1 MLDRHAPT
9 RIQGAK
15 GFYEFVSQGM
25 EREGKSPRQR
35 RPASSLSTFNFEL
48 STSLMKD
55 APGTRDYDWWLLAIL
70 AAICALG
77 VVEIYSAT
85 HGSSLAGMHM
95 KQVRW
100 LVIGFALMFA
110 LSRLDYHLIL
120 DQAPILYLLGVT
132 ALVAVLL
139 VGHTRFGAKRWISI
153 PAIGELLQ
161 VSELVKLIIIIVL
174 ARFFAEVR
182 SDQLDLR
189 DLIKAGLLV
198 GVPLVLILKQ
208 PDLGTALVL
217 IPLLVVGAFLAGLQ
231 WQHAAAFSLAGILL
245 VGAVFYPPVSRR
257 ILKPYQRERI
267 TSFLHP
273 EEDAKGSG
281 YQILQS
287 KIAVGSG
294 GFWGKGFEHGS
305 QNQLGYIPVRY
316 SDFIMSAWAEEQ
328 GFKGVLLALGLY
340 MALLLRLVQ
349 NAQRAKDRAGMF
361 LVMGVAAALGFH
373 VLVNVAMV
381 IGAMPVTGIPL
392 PLMSYG
398 GSATLFVFLAIGLVM
413 NVRIRRFVN

>member
-1 MLDRHAPT
+1 
-9 RIQGAK
+9 
-15 GFYEFVSQGM
+15 
-25 EREGKSPRQR
+25 
-35 RPASSLSTFNFEL
+35 
-48 STSLMKD
+48 MKD
-55 APGTRDYDWWLLAIL
+55 GPGTRDYDWWLFAIL
-70 AAICALG
+70 AAICTIG

-85 HGSSLAGMHM
+85 HGSALAGMHM

-100 LVIGFALMFA
+100 LIIGAILMFV
-110 LSRLDYHLIL
+110 LSRIDYHLIL
-120 DQAPILYLLGVT
+120 EQAWLLYLLGIV

-139 VGHTRFGAKRWISI
+139 MGHTRFGAKRWI
-153 PAIGELLQ
+153 PVLGEYLQ
-161 VSELVKLIIIIVL
+161 VSELVKLIIIIWV

-182 SDQLDLR
+182 SDDLSLQ
-189 DLIKAGLLV
+189 DLIKGGLFV
-198 GVPLVLILKQ
+198 GVPLGLILKQ

-217 IPLLVVGAFLAGLQ
+217 MPVLAVGAFLAGLQ
-231 WQHAAAFSLAGILL
+231 WRHAALITLAGVLL
-245 VGAVFYPPVSRR
+245 VGCVFFPPVSRH

-273 EEDAKGSG
+273 ENDPKGSG
-281 YQILQS
+281 YQLLQS
-287 KIAVGSG
+287 QIAVGSG
-294 GFWGKGFEHGS
+294 GFWGKGFGNGS

-328 GFKGVLLALGLY
+328 GFKGVIVALGLY

-413 NVRIRRFVN
+413 NVRLRRFVN

>member
-1 MLDRHAPT
+1 
-9 RIQGAK
+9 
-15 GFYEFVSQGM
+15 
-25 EREGKSPRQR
+25 
-35 RPASSLSTFNFEL
+35 
-48 STSLMKD
+48 MKD

-70 AAICALG
+70 GAICALG
-77 VVEIYSAT
+77 VIEIYSAT
-85 HGSSLAGMHM
+85 HGSALAGMHM

-100 LVIGFALMFA
+100 LIVGVILMFA

-120 DQAPILYLLGVT
+120 DQAFILYLIGVI
-132 ALVAVLL
+132 ALIAVLAM
-139 VGHTRFGAKRWISI
+139 GHSRFGAKRWLQVL
-153 PAIGELLQ
+153 GESWQ
-161 VSELVKLIIIIVL
+161 VSELVKLIMIIAL
-174 ARFFAEVR
+174 ARFFAEVQTDEL
-182 SDQLDLR
+182 SLR
-189 DLIKAGLLV
+189 DLIKASLLV
-198 GVPLVLILKQ
+198 GFPLLLILKQ

-217 IPLLVVGAFLAGLQ
+217 MPLLVIGAFLAGLQ
-231 WQHAAAFSLAGILL
+231 WHHAAIISLVGVLL
-245 VGAVFYPPVSRR
+245 VGSVFYPPVSKH

-273 EEDAKGSG
+273 EDDAKGSG
-281 YQILQS
+281 YQLLQS

-294 GFWGKGFEHGS
+294 GFWGKGFGNGS

-413 NVRIRRFVN
+413 NVRLRRFVN

>member
-1 MLDRHAPT
+1 
-9 RIQGAK
+9 
-15 GFYEFVSQGM
+15 
-25 EREGKSPRQR
+25 
-35 RPASSLSTFNFEL
+35 
-48 STSLMKD
+48 MKD
-55 APGTRDYDWWLLAIL
+55 APGTRDYDWWLLVIL
-70 AAICALG
+70 LAICTLG
-77 VVEIYSAT
+77 VIEIYSAT
-85 HGSSLAGMHM
+85 QGSSLAGMHM

-100 LVIGFALMFA
+100 LVIGFVIMFL

-120 DQAPILYLLGVT
+120 DQAWILYLIGII
-132 ALVAVLL
+132 ALVAVLM
-139 VGHTRFGAKRWISI
+139 VGHTRFGAKRWIPI
-153 PAIGELLQ
+153 LGEAFQ
-161 VSELVKLIIIIVL
+161 VSELVKLIIIVWL

-182 SDQLDLR
+182 TDELSLR

-198 GVPLVLILKQ
+198 GVPLALILKQ
-208 PDLGTALVL
+208 PDLGTAMVLV
-217 IPLLVVGAFLAGLQ
+217 PLLVVGAFLGGLQ
-231 WQHAAAFSLAGILL
+231 WQHAAIFSLAGALL
-245 VGAVFYPPVSRR
+245 IGSVFYPPVSKH

-281 YQILQS
+281 YQLLQS

-294 GFWGKGFEHGS
+294 GFWGKGFRHGT

>member
-1 MLDRHAPT
+1 VT
-9 RIQGAK
+9 
-15 GFYEFVSQGM
+15 
-25 EREGKSPRQR
+25 
-35 RPASSLSTFNFEL
+35 
-48 STSLMKD
+48 KD
-55 APGTRDYDWWLLAIL
+55 TLGSRDYDWWLLAIA
-70 AAICALG
+70 AAICTLG

-85 HGSSLAGMHM
+85 HGSALVGMHTR
-95 KQVRW
+95 QIRW
-100 LVIGFALMFA
+100 IIVGTVLMFIF
-110 LSRLDYHLIL
+110 SRLDYHAIL
-120 DQAPILYLLGVT
+120 DQAPILYIVGIV
-132 ALVAVLL
+132 ALATVLL
-139 VGHTRFGAKRWISI
+139 FGHRRFGAQRWIPI
-153 PAIGELLQ
+153 LGEFFQ

-182 SDQLDLR
+182 TDELSLQ

-217 IPLLVVGAFLAGLQ
+217 IPMLIVGAFLAGLQ
-231 WQHAAAFSLAGILL
+231 WKHAVAIVLIGLL
-245 VGAVFYPPVSRR
+245 MLPVGWHF
-257 ILKPYQRERI
+257 LKPYQKERV

-281 YQILQS
+281 YQVLQS

-294 GFWGKGFEHGS
+294 GFWGKGFGNGT

-361 LVMGVAAALGFH
+361 LVMGVTAALGFH

-413 NVRIRRFVN
+413 NVRLRRFVN

>member
-1 MLDRHAPT
+1 
-9 RIQGAK
+9 
-15 GFYEFVSQGM
+15 
-25 EREGKSPRQR
+25 
-35 RPASSLSTFNFEL
+35 
-48 STSLMKD
+48 MKD

-77 VVEIYSAT
+77 VLEIYSAT
-85 HGSSLAGMHM
+85 HGSALAGMHM
-95 KQVRW
+95 KQIRW
-100 LVIGFALMFA
+100 LVVGVVLMFA
-110 LSRLDYHLIL
+110 LSRVDYHVIM
-120 DQAPILYLLGVT
+120 DQAPWLYIVGLV

-139 VGHTRFGAKRWISI
+139 VGHRRFGAQRWIPI
-153 PAIGELLQ
+153 MGEFFQ

-182 SDQLDLR
+182 TDELSLQ

-198 GVPLVLILKQ
+198 GLPLVLILKQ

-217 IPLLVVGAFLAGLQ
+217 IPMLVVGAFLAGLQ
-231 WQHAAAFSLAGILL
+231 WKHAAAIVLIGVLMLPAGWH
-245 VGAVFYPPVSRR
+245 F
-257 ILKPYQRERI
+257 LKPYQKERV

-281 YQILQS
+281 YQVLQS

-294 GFWGKGFEHGS
+294 GFWGKGFGNGS

-413 NVRIRRFVN
+413 NVRLRRFVN

>member
-1 MLDRHAPT
+1 
-9 RIQGAK
+9 
-15 GFYEFVSQGM
+15 
-25 EREGKSPRQR
+25 
-35 RPASSLSTFNFEL
+35 
-48 STSLMKD
+48 MKE
-55 APGTRDYDWWLLAIL
+55 APGTRDYDWWLLAIVG
-70 AAICALG
+70 AICTLG
-77 VVEIYSAT
+77 VIEIYSAT
-85 HGSSLAGMHM
+85 HGSVLVGMHTR
-95 KQVRW
+95 QIRW
-100 LVIGFALMFA
+100 IIIGTVLMFIF
-110 LSRLDYHLIL
+110 SRLDYHVIL
-120 DQAPILYLLGVT
+120 DQAPILYIVGIL
-132 ALVAVLL
+132 ALTAVLL
-139 VGHTRFGAKRWISI
+139 FGHRRFGAQRWIPI
-153 PAIGELLQ
+153 LGEFFQ

-182 SDQLDLR
+182 TDELSLQ

-217 IPLLVVGAFLAGLQ
+217 MPMLIVGAFLAGLQ
-231 WQHAAAFSLAGILL
+231 WKHAVAIVLIGLL
-245 VGAVFYPPVSRR
+245 MLPVGWHF
-257 ILKPYQRERI
+257 LKPYQKERV

-281 YQILQS
+281 YQVLQS

-294 GFWGKGFEHGS
+294 GFWGKGFGNGT

-361 LVMGVAAALGFH
+361 LVMGVTAALGFH

-413 NVRIRRFVN
+413 NVRLRRFVN

>member
-1 MLDRHAPT
+1 
-9 RIQGAK
+9 
-15 GFYEFVSQGM
+15 
-25 EREGKSPRQR
+25 
-35 RPASSLSTFNFEL
+35 
-48 STSLMKD
+48 MKD
-55 APGTRDYDWWLLAIL
+55 APGTRDYDWWLVAIL

-77 VVEIYSAT
+77 VIEIYSAT
-85 HGSSLAGMHM
+85 HGSVLVGMHV
-95 KQVRW
+95 KQMRW
-100 LVIGFALMFA
+100 LVVGVVLMFA
-110 LSRLDYHLIL
+110 LSRVDYHVIM
-120 DQAPILYLLGVT
+120 DQAPILYTIGIVALL
-132 ALVAVLL
+132 AVLL
-139 VGHTRFGAKRWISI
+139 VGHTRFGAKRWI
-153 PAIGELLQ
+153 PVMGEFLQ

-182 SDQLDLR
+182 TDELSLQ
-189 DLIKAGLLV
+189 DLIKAGLMV
-198 GVPLVLILKQ
+198 GLPLVLILKQ

-217 IPLLVVGAFLAGLQ
+217 IPMLVVGAFLAGLQ
-231 WQHAAAFSLAGILL
+231 WKHAAAIVLIGVLMLPAGWH
-245 VGAVFYPPVSRR
+245 F
-257 ILKPYQRERI
+257 LKPYQKERV

-281 YQILQS
+281 YQVLQS

-294 GFWGKGFEHGS
+294 GFWGKGFGNGS

-413 NVRIRRFVN
+413 NVRLRRFVN

>member
-1 MLDRHAPT
+1 VT
-9 RIQGAK
+9 
-15 GFYEFVSQGM
+15 
-25 EREGKSPRQR
+25 
-35 RPASSLSTFNFEL
+35 
-48 STSLMKD
+48 KD
-55 APGTRDYDWWLLAIL
+55 TLGTRDYDWWLLAIA
-70 AAICALG
+70 AAICTLG
-77 VVEIYSAT
+77 VIEIYSAT
-85 HGSSLAGMHM
+85 HGSALVGMHTR
-95 KQVRW
+95 QIRW
-100 LVIGFALMFA
+100 IIVGTVLMFIF
-110 LSRLDYHLIL
+110 SRLDYHAIL
-120 DQAPILYLLGVT
+120 DQAPILYIVGIV
-132 ALVAVLL
+132 ALATVLL
-139 VGHTRFGAKRWISI
+139 FGHRRFGAQRWIPI
-153 PAIGELLQ
+153 LGEFFQ

-182 SDQLDLR
+182 TDELSLQ

-217 IPLLVVGAFLAGLQ
+217 IPMLIVGAFLAGLQ
-231 WQHAAAFSLAGILL
+231 WKHAVAIVLIGLL
-245 VGAVFYPPVSRR
+245 MLPVGWHF
-257 ILKPYQRERI
+257 LKPYQKERV

-281 YQILQS
+281 YQVLQS

-294 GFWGKGFEHGS
+294 GFWGKGFGNGT

-361 LVMGVAAALGFH
+361 LVMGVTAALGFH

-413 NVRIRRFVN
+413 NVRLRRFVN

>member
-1 MLDRHAPT
+1 
-9 RIQGAK
+9 
-15 GFYEFVSQGM
+15 
-25 EREGKSPRQR
+25 
-35 RPASSLSTFNFEL
+35 
-48 STSLMKD
+48 MKE

-70 AAICALG
+70 AMICALG
-77 VVEIYSAT
+77 VIEIYSAT
-85 HGSSLAGMHM
+85 HGSALAGMHM
-95 KQVRW
+95 KQIRW
-100 LVIGFALMFA
+100 LVIGFIAMFA

-120 DQAPILYLLGVT
+120 DQAPLLYLIGVT

-139 VGHTRFGAKRWISI
+139 VGHTRFGAKRWI
-153 PAIGELLQ
+153 PVLGEFLQ
-161 VSELVKLIIIIVL
+161 VSELVKLIIIIVM

-182 SDQLDLR
+182 SDELSLR

-198 GVPLVLILKQ
+198 GLPLALILKQ

-217 IPLLVVGAFLAGLQ
+217 VPLLVVGSYLAGLQ
-231 WQHAAAFSLAGILL
+231 WQHAAVFSLAGLL
-245 VGAVFYPPVSRR
+245 LIGSVFYPPVSRH

-273 EEDAKGSG
+273 EDDAKGSG
-281 YQILQS
+281 YQLLQS
-287 KIAVGSG
+287 EIAVGSG
-294 GFWGKGFEHGS
+294 GFWGKGFGKGS

-381 IGAMPVTGIPL
+381 IGYMPVTGIPL

>member
-1 MLDRHAPT
+1 
-9 RIQGAK
+9 
-15 GFYEFVSQGM
+15 
-25 EREGKSPRQR
+25 
-35 RPASSLSTFNFEL
+35 
-48 STSLMKD
+48 MKD

-70 AAICALG
+70 ATICALR
-77 VVEIYSAT
+77 VLEIYSAT
-85 HGSSLAGMHM
+85 KGSSLAGMHLR
-95 KQVRW
+95 QVRW
-100 LVIGFALMFA
+100 LVIGFILMFA

-120 DQAPILYLLGVT
+120 DQAPILYLIGL
-132 ALVAVLL
+132 ASLVAVLL
-139 VGHTRFGAKRWISI
+139 VGHTHFGAKRWISI
-153 PAIGELLQ
+153 PAVGELVQ

-182 SDQLDLR
+182 TDELDLR
-189 DLIKAGLLV
+189 DLIKAGILV
-198 GVPLVLILKQ
+198 GIPLVLILKQ

-217 IPLLVVGAFLAGLQ
+217 MPMLAVGAFLAGLK
-231 WQHAAAFSLAGILL
+231 WQHAAVFSLAGVLL
-245 VGAVFYPPVSRR
+245 VGAVFYPPVSRHL
-257 ILKPYQRERI
+257 LKPYQRDRI

-281 YQILQS
+281 YQLLQS

-294 GFWGKGFEHGS
+294 GFWGKGFGNGS

-361 LVMGVAAALGFH
+361 LMLNARKIARECFWSWAW
-373 VLVNVAMV
+373 
-381 IGAMPVTGIPL
+381 
-392 PLMSYG
+392 
-398 GSATLFVFLAIGLVM
+398 
-413 NVRIRRFVN
+413 RRRWVSMCW

>member
-1 MLDRHAPT
+1 MA
-9 RIQGAK
+9 
-15 GFYEFVSQGM
+15 
-25 EREGKSPRQR
+25 
-35 RPASSLSTFNFEL
+35 
-48 STSLMKD
+48 D
-55 APGTRDYDWWLLAIL
+55 APGTREYDWWLLAIL
-70 AAICALG
+70 TAICAVG
-77 VVEIYSAT
+77 VVEIYSTT
-85 HGSSLAGMHM
+85 HGSALAGMHM

-100 LVIGFALMFA
+100 LVIGFAVMFV
-110 LSRLDYHLIL
+110 LSRLDYHLIM
-120 DQAPILYLLGVT
+120 DQAPWLYIAGLA

-139 VGHTRFGAKRWISI
+139 VGHRRFGAQRWIPI
-153 PAIGELLQ
+153 LGEFFQ

-182 SDQLDLR
+182 TDELSLQ

-198 GVPLVLILKQ
+198 GLPLGLILKQ

-217 IPLLVVGAFLAGLQ
+217 MPMLIVGAFLAGLK
-231 WQHAAAFSLAGILL
+231 WRHAAVFSLAGLLL
-245 VGAVFYPPVSRR
+245 VGAIFYPPVSRH

-281 YQILQS
+281 YQLLQS

-294 GFWGKGFEHGS
+294 GFWGKGFGNGS

-328 GFKGVLLALGLY
+328 GFKGVLVALGLY

-361 LVMGVAAALGFH
+361 LVMGVTAALGFH

-413 NVRIRRFVN
+413 NVRLRRFVN

>member
-1 MLDRHAPT
+1 
-9 RIQGAK
+9 
-15 GFYEFVSQGM
+15 
-25 EREGKSPRQR
+25 
-35 RPASSLSTFNFEL
+35 
-48 STSLMKD
+48 MKD
-55 APGTRDYDWWLLAIL
+55 TAATRDYDWWLLAIL
-70 AAICALG
+70 TTICALG
-77 VVEIYSAT
+77 VIEIYSAT
-85 HGSSLAGMHM
+85 HGSTLIGMHV
-95 KQVRW
+95 KQIRW
-100 LVIGFALMFA
+100 LAVGFILMFA
-110 LSRLDYHLIL
+110 LSRIDYHLIL
-120 DQAPILYLLGVT
+120 DQAPILYLVGIASLI
-132 ALVAVLL
+132 AVLL
-139 VGHTRFGAKRWISI
+139 TGHTRFGAKRWI
-153 PAIGELLQ
+153 PLLGEFFQ

-182 SDQLDLR
+182 SEELSLR
-189 DLIKAGLLV
+189 DLTKAGLLV
-198 GVPLVLILKQ
+198 GLPLGLILKQ

-217 IPLLVVGAFLAGLQ
+217 VPMVVVGAYLAGLQ
-231 WQHAAAFSLAGILL
+231 WQHAAIFTLAGVLL
-245 VGAVFYPPVSRR
+245 IGSVFFPPVSRH

-281 YQILQS
+281 YQLLQS

-294 GFWGKGFEHGS
+294 GFWGKGFGNGS

-413 NVRIRRFVN
+413 NVRLRRFVN

>member
-1 MLDRHAPT
+1 M
-9 RIQGAK
+9 
-15 GFYEFVSQGM
+15 
-25 EREGKSPRQR
+25 RE
-35 RPASSLSTFNFEL
+35 
-48 STSLMKD
+48 
-55 APGTRDYDWWLLAIL
+55 APGTRDYDWWLVAIL

-77 VVEIYSAT
+77 VIEIYSAT
-85 HGSSLAGMHM
+85 HGSALVGMHI
-95 KQVRW
+95 KQMRW
-100 LVIGFALMFA
+100 LAVGVVLMFA
-110 LSRLDYHLIL
+110 LSRVDYHVIM
-120 DQAPILYLLGVT
+120 DQAPVLYIIGIVALL
-132 ALVAVLL
+132 AVLL
-139 VGHTRFGAKRWISI
+139 VGHTRFGAKRWI
-153 PAIGELLQ
+153 PVLGEFLQ

-182 SDQLDLR
+182 TDELSLQ
-189 DLIKAGLLV
+189 DLIKAGLIV
-198 GVPLVLILKQ
+198 GLPLALILKQ

-217 IPLLVVGAFLAGLQ
+217 MPMLVVGAFLAGLQ
-231 WQHAAAFSLAGILL
+231 WKHAAAIVLIGVLML
-245 VGAVFYPPVSRR
+245 PVGWHFM
-257 ILKPYQRERI
+257 KPYQKERV

-281 YQILQS
+281 YQVLQS

-294 GFWGKGFEHGS
+294 GFWGKGFGNGS

-413 NVRIRRFVN
+413 NVRLRRFVN

>member
-1 MLDRHAPT
+1 
-9 RIQGAK
+9 
-15 GFYEFVSQGM
+15 
-25 EREGKSPRQR
+25 
-35 RPASSLSTFNFEL
+35 
-48 STSLMKD
+48 MKD
-55 APGTRDYDWWLLAIL
+55 APGTKDYDWWLLAIL

-77 VVEIYSAT
+77 VIEIYSAT
-85 HGSSLAGMHM
+85 HGSALDGMHM

-100 LVIGFALMFA
+100 LFVGVILMFG

-120 DQAPILYLLGVT
+120 DQALILYLIGIL
-132 ALVAVLL
+132 ALIAVL
-139 VGHTRFGAKRWISI
+139 VFGHTRFGAKRWL
-153 PAIGELLQ
+153 PVLGEFLQ
-161 VSELVKLIIIIVL
+161 VSELVKLIIIISL
-174 ARFFAEVR
+174 ARFFAEVQ
-182 SDQLDLR
+182 SDDLSLR

-198 GVPLVLILKQ
+198 GIPLALILKQ

-217 IPLLVVGAFLAGLQ
+217 MPLLVVGAFLAGLQ
-231 WQHAAAFSLAGILL
+231 WHHAAIISLVGVLL
-245 VGAVFYPPVSRR
+245 VGSVFFPPVSKH

-273 EEDAKGSG
+273 EDDAKGSG
-281 YQILQS
+281 YQLLQS

-294 GFWGKGFEHGS
+294 GFWGKGFGNGS

-413 NVRIRRFVN
+413 NVRLRRFVN